1 MNGVWPITALWS
13 GPFGLY
19 GYYTL
24 GRLSTQ
30 QKVRQAKTKDETPPN
45 KQKPFWQSV
54 AVGATHCGGG
64 CTLGD
69 IIAEWSVF
77 FVPFTLFGRQ
87 IFGTW
92 VLDFIVA
99 FLLGIAFQYFTL
111 KPMRELSV
119 GAALGA
125 AINADTLSLIA
136 WQIGMYG

>member
-1 MNGVWPITALWS
+1 MLDQDS
-13 GPFGLY
+13 
-19 GYYTL
+19 
-24 GRLSTQ
+24 
-30 QKVRQAKTKDETPPN
+30 
-45 KQKPFWQSV
+45 
-54 AVGATHCGGG
+54 AVGSALQVGCKTGGG

-92 VLDFIVA
+92 VLDFIMA

-125 AINADTLSLIA
+125 AIKADTLSLIA